1 MSDATRIRD
10 IVRLIVEEE
19 ARAQDKA
26 PKAPVP
32 RSAADAGLAKRVARW
47 LGAGMPLPPAMG
59 DWRPATSREGY
70 LASTP
75 ARLGVG
81 RAGARLRTDTA
92 LDFLADHAAA
102 RDAVASDIAASV
114 VGPLGFLSLRSA
126 AADKREF
133 LVRPDLGRRLSNED
147 AAAVGR
153 EAQRSP
159 RVQIVALDGLSAAA
173 INVNLPLVYP
183 GLVAELARRGI
194 RTGTPVAVTNG
205 RVAAGDHVA
214 RQTGAELLVSLV
226 GERPG
231 LKTAESMGV
240 YITYMKVKRFNEAM
254 RYVVSNIHSGG
265 LQPADAVVQIAEL
278 CEKSLAE
285 RKTGVDFSQ

>member
-1 MSDATRIRD
+1 MSDETRIRD

-19 ARAQDKA
+19 AKA
-26 PKAPVP
+26 RDTGPKAPIP
-32 RSAADAGLAKRVARW
+32 RSAVDAGLAKRVARW
-47 LGAGMPLPPAMG
+47 LGASLPLPPALG
-59 DWRPATSREGY
+59 DWRPQTTREGY
-70 LASTP
+70 LAASP

-81 RAGARLRTDTA
+81 RAGVRLRTDTA
-92 LDFLADHAAA
+92 LRFLADHAAA
-102 RDAVASDIAASV
+102 RDAVASDIEASV
-114 VGPLGFLSLRSA
+114 IGSLGFVSLRSA

-133 LVRPDLGRRLSNED
+133 LVRPDLGRRLSND
-147 AAAVGR
+147 SAAAVSK

-159 RVQIVALDGLSAAA
+159 RVQIVAVDGLSATA

-183 GLVAELARRGI
+183 GLVAELGRRGI

-214 RQTGAELLVSLV
+214 RQTGAALLVTLV

-254 RYVVSNIHSGG
+254 RYVISNVHSAG
-265 LQPADAVVQIAEL
+265 LRPEEAVLQIADL

-285 RKTGVDFSQ
+285 KKTGVDFSQ

>member
-1 MSDATRIRD
+1 MSDKTRIRD

-19 ARAQDKA
+19 AKA
-26 PKAPVP
+26 RDNTPKAPTP

-47 LGAGMPLPPAMG
+47 LGANMPLPPALG
-59 DWRPATSREGY
+59 DWRPSTSREGY
-70 LASTP
+70 LAASP

-81 RAGARLRTDTA
+81 RTGARLRTDTA
-92 LDFLADHAAA
+92 LTFLADHAAA
-102 RDAVASDIAASV
+102 RDAVASDIADTV
-114 VGPLGFLSLRSA
+114 IKPLGFVSLHSA

-133 LVRPDLGRRLSNED
+133 LVRPDLGRRLSND
-147 AAAVGR
+147 SAAAVGR
-153 EAQRSP
+153 EAQRAP
-159 RVQIVALDGLSAAA
+159 RVQIVAVEGLSATA

-183 GLVAELARRGI
+183 GLVAELARRGF

-214 RQTGAELLVSLV
+214 RQTGAELLVTLV

-231 LKTAESMGV
+231 LKTAESMGA
-240 YITYMKVKRFNEAM
+240 YITYMKAKNFNEAM
-254 RYVVSNIHSGG
+254 RYVVSNIHSDG
-265 LQPADAVVQIAEL
+265 LKPDEAVFQIADL
-278 CEKSLAE
+278 CERSLAE

>member
-1 MSDATRIRD
+1 MSDDSRIRD

-19 ARAQDKA
+19 ARARDTG
-26 PKAPVP
+26 PKAPAP
-32 RSAADAGLAKRVARW
+32 RSAADAGLAKRVGRW
-47 LGAGMPLPPAMG
+47 LGASMPLPPALG
-59 DWRPATSREGY
+59 DWRAQTTREGY
-70 LASTP
+70 LAATP

-81 RAGARLRTDTA
+81 RAGGRLRTDTA
-92 LDFLADHAAA
+92 LHFLADHAAA

-114 VGPLGFLSLRSA
+114 IGPLGFLSLRSA

-133 LVRPDLGRRLSNED
+133 LVRPDLGRRLSTND

-159 RVQIVALDGLSAAA
+159 KVQIVAVDGLSATA

-183 GLVAELARRGI
+183 GLVAELTRRGI

-214 RQTGAELLVSLV
+214 RQTGAELLVTLV

-240 YITYMKVKRFNEAM
+240 YITYMKVKNFNEAM
-254 RYVVSNIHSGG
+254 RYVVSNIHAEG
-265 LQPADAVVQIAEL
+265 LKPEEAVPQIAEI

-285 RKTGVDFSQ
+285 KRTGVDFSQ